1 VPLGTLRAFLD
12 IFLAPV
18 RHRFGRLGPKISILL
33 AAVVTALT
41 SCSAATTTG
50 DRAAAY
56 ARAVSAARASA
67 DEQLAEGRV
76 DEAIADLER
85 ALAIPRPDSDAAR
98 QLVQDVAFALG
109 SARLASRDPIG
120 ALQAADDALVLSST
134 PSVFLANLHA
144 LRGMAL
150 ELSGRALPAAE
161 AYHEALVIHQSLY
174 DALLASYSRSTL

>member
-1 VPLGTLRAFLD
+1 MSGRGWRSV
-12 IFLAPV
+12 LA
-18 RHRFGRLGPKISILL
+18 S
-33 AAVVTALT
+33 AVFAALT
-41 SCSAATTTG
+41 SCSPATTG

-85 ALAIPRPDSDAAR
+85 ALAIPRPDTDAAK

-109 SARLASRDPIG
+109 SARLASRDPLG
-120 ALQAADDALVLSST
+120 ALRIADEALVLSST

-150 ELSGRALPAAE
+150 ELSGQALPAAE
-161 AYHEALVIHQSLY
+161 AYHQALVIHQSLY
-174 DALLASYSRSTL
+174 DALLASYSRSTP